1 MSGLLRPA
9 TCGLLLK
16 FKVQRAMTILLVL
29 ASYALGCFT
38 AAYYLVRL
46 RTGLDI
52 RTMGSGTVGARNA
65 GRVLGRAGFA
75 ATFAIDVAKG
85 ALAVAAAGALGVAPW
100 GVMLAAIAVV
110 AGHIWPAQLRFHG
123 GKGLATALGAMLV
136 YDYRIVVVVALLCV
150 VIYAVLR
157 KVTLSLL
164 IAIALTPP
172 ALVGLGWPAVTSIG
186 LLVLATLILLAHRAN
201 LRAQLG
207 EVRLY
212 LEKHDAG

>member
-1 MSGLLRPA
+1 M
-9 TCGLLLK
+9 
-16 FKVQRAMTILLVL
+16 VILLAL
-29 ASYALGCFT
+29 TSYALGCFT

-46 RTGLDI
+46 RTGRDI

-85 ALAVAAAGALGVAPW
+85 ALAVGAARALEAAPW
-100 GVMLAAIAVV
+100 AVMLAAVAVV
-110 AGHIWPAQLRFHG
+110 TGHIWPAQLRFQG

-136 YDYRIVVVVALLCV
+136 YDYRVVVVVVLLGLLV
-150 VIYAVLR
+150 YTVLR

-164 IAIALTPP
+164 AAIALTPP
-172 ALVGLGWPAVTSIG
+172 ALFGLGWPTITSLG
-186 LLVLATLILLAHRAN
+186 LLALAMLVLLAHRKN

-207 EVRLY
+207 ELRPHP
-212 LEKHDAG
+212 EKRDAG